1 MDNQLTVSI
10 GKLKPIIR
18 SASIDMDEPVLGLA
32 APGIGKSDVG
42 LQAAAEWAKDENM
55 GFWSMGDDPAESKDK
70 IGFWETIWSQHTPE
84 DIKFPALVNGKFVPQ
99 YSTELPLEGNEDRF
113 PEFGLWVHDEITN
126 VEPYMGKALMQLIL
140 EKRLGTRRVLPGWKM
155 VAFGNRVKDR
165 SYAQVLAPPLA
176 NRFVIVNVEP
186 NLDDWVGWALQNK
199 VHPLGIAF
207 MRFRPALLHKFDH
220 KLYAGGEMAF
230 PSPRQWTRAFRFI
243 GMKDGDTRVALTA
256 GCVGSA
262 AALEFEGFARVWET
276 LPSFE
281 RIMNGKGKGE
291 KVPKDQA
298 TLLATVTGLVTKTED
313 DNAGNVFSY
322 IKRLPGEYQMLYSKD
337 LIRKDPIFAVHDAYN
352 DWCGTAGANLQ

>member
-10 GKLKPIIR
+10 GRLKPIIR
-18 SASIDMDEPVLGLA
+18 EASIDYNEPVLGLA
-32 APGIGKSDVG
+32 APGIGKSEVG
-42 LQAAAEWAKDENM
+42 LQAAGEWAKDTKRGLWIM
-55 GFWSMGDDPAESKDK
+55 GESPSEREGKV
-70 IGFWETIWSQHTPE
+70 GFWETIWSQHTPE
-84 DIKFPALVNGKFVPQ
+84 DIKFPALKNGEFVPQ
-99 YSTELPLEGNEDRF
+99 YSTELPLEGNEARF
-113 PEFGLWVHDEITN
+113 PAEGLWVHDEITK
-126 VEPYMGKALMQLIL
+126 VEPYLGKALMQLIL
-140 EKRLGTRRVLPGWKM
+140 ERRLGTRRVLPGWRM

-176 NRFVIVNVEP
+176 NRFIIVNVEP
-186 NLDDWVGWALQNK
+186 NLDDWVGWALQNE

-207 MRFRPALLHKFDH
+207 LRFRPALLHKFDH

-243 GMKDGDTRVALTA
+243 GMKDGDTRVALLA

-262 AALEFEGFARVWET
+262 AALEFEGFARVWEN
-276 LPSFE
+276 LPSFSD
-281 RIMNGKGKGE
+281 ICKTGGKGQ

-298 TLLATVTGLVTKTED
+298 TLLAVVTGLVTKTTEE
-313 DNAGNVFSY
+313 NAGNVFDY

-337 LIRKDPIFAVHDAYN
+337 LIRKDPLYAVHEAYN